1 MNNMLLRAIT
11 GGVFIAIVIAC
22 ILHSVIALTM
32 LLLVFGALCLWEYF
46 SWYKTTYAPAF
57 LSIARLLGLMVLGY
71 GLLVL
76 QVPSYLQY
84 WPLLFLAFPLL
95 AISTL
100 FTPSGQ
106 FLSLTGKSLV
116 GWFMITLP
124 LFSIAALAE
133 ISFQT
138 GFFYTMLFFATMWI
152 NDTGAYLSGRFFGKR
167 PLFPRISPKKT
178 WEGLIGGVLL
188 SLIGAI
194 VATFFLSSNTEA
206 LLFNIGFAIV
216 VSIGGTFGDL
226 VESALK
232 RELGI
237 KDSGKMLPGHGGIL
251 DRLDGV
257 LLAAPLAF
265 GYYYF
270 CTLLIG

>member
-1 MNNMLLRAIT
+1 MLLRAIT
-11 GGVFIAIVIAC
+11 GGIFIGIVIVC
-22 ILHSVIALTM
+22 VLHSVVALTM

-46 SWYKTTYAPAF
+46 SWYKTMYAPAY
-57 LSIARLLGLMVLGY
+57 LSVARLLGLITLGF

-76 QVPSYLQY
+76 QVPSYLAY
-84 WPLLFLAFPLL
+84 WPILFLAFPVL
-95 AISTL
+95 AISSL

-106 FLSLTGKSLV
+106 FLILTGKSLV
-116 GWFMITLP
+116 GWFMIVLP

-138 GFFYTMLFFATMWI
+138 GCFYTMLFFATMWI
-152 NDTGAYLSGRFFGKR
+152 NDTGAYLSGRAFGKK

-188 SLIGAI
+188 SLVGAF
-194 VATFFLSSNTEA
+194 VATYFFSTNNNA
-206 LLFNIGFAIV
+206 LLFNVGFAAV
-216 VSIGGTFGDL
+216 VSLGGTFGDL
-226 VESALK
+226 IESALK

-270 CTLLIG
+270 CNLLIG

>member
-11 GGVFIAIVIAC
+11 GSIFIGIVIAC
-22 ILHSVIALTM
+22 VLHSTVALTM

-46 SWYKTTYAPAF
+46 SWYKSMHASAY
-57 LSIARLLGLMVLGY
+57 LSVARLLGLVILGF

-76 QVPSYLQY
+76 QVPSYLAY
-84 WPLLFLAFPLL
+84 WPLLFVCFPLL
-95 AISTL
+95 AISSL

-116 GWFMITLP
+116 GWFLIVLP
-124 LFSIAALAE
+124 LFSISALAE
-133 ISFQT
+133 ISFQS
-138 GFFYTMLFFATMWI
+138 GCFYTMLFFATMWI
-152 NDTGAYLSGRFFGKR
+152 NDTGAYLSGRTFGKHA
-167 PLFPRISPKKT
+167 LFPRISPKKT
-178 WEGLIGGVLL
+178 WEGLIGGVVL
-188 SLIGAI
+188 SLIGAT
-194 VATFFLSSNTEA
+194 VATYYFSANTDN
-206 LLFNIGFAIV
+206 LIFNIGFASIV
-216 VSIGGTFGDL
+216 SLGGTFGDL
-226 VESALK
+226 IESALK

-270 CTLLIG
+270 CALLIG